1 MVKLFLDFNNGLG
14 EQSLD
19 SLLPQLPQFEVLSF
33 LAEAPIINRET
44 ITIPRRHGVI
54 SAQHPRDVTYS
65 SRKVTVEIYV
75 NSKIHNNFYML
86 RHQLYALLVK
96 PFAYY
101 ISTDLWPNRRFLV
114 MCDGNFSIA
123 KEKEKTHA
131 VFTVEFTNITG
142 MAESTFTTKDKQYFT
157 RAKRTFGMNI
167 PPNDQ
172 LNYSFKNQ
180 KLFSVFNPGDVQINP
195 LDHAYNVLLN
205 AKGKNVTLINHT
217 NGEKL
222 TIEQELKKSQQVSFL
237 KQYALLNNKPIK
249 TSGRLPNLEI
259 GWNEFEIQN
268 ADDFVIEFDTRF
280 YYL

>member
-1 MVKLFLDFNNGLG
+1 MVKLFLDFDNGLG

-19 SLLPQLPQFEVLSF
+19 GLLPQFEVLSF
-33 LAEAPIINRET
+33 LAEAPAINRET

-65 SRKVTVEIYV
+65 SRKVTVEVYM

-131 VFTVEFTNITG
+131 VFSVEFTNITG
-142 MAESTFTTKDKQYFT
+142 MAESKHSTKTAQ
-157 RAKRTFGMNI
+157 AQSGENWNIGMNLQS
-167 PPNDQ
+167 NDN
-172 LNYSFKNQ
+172 LAYYFKNQ
-180 KLFSVFNPGDVQINP
+180 KRFSVFNSGDVQINP

>member
-1 MVKLFLDFNNGLG
+1 MVKLFLDFDNGLG

-19 SLLPQLPQFEVLSF
+19 SLLPQFEVLSF

-44 ITIPRRHGVI
+44 ITIPRRHGVV

-65 SRKVTVEIYV
+65 SRKVTVEIYM

-114 MCDGNFSIA
+114 TCDGNFSIS

-131 VFTVEFTNITG
+131 VFSVEFTNITG
-142 MAESTFTTKDKQYFT
+142 MAESKHSTKTAQNQSGENWNI
-157 RAKRTFGMNI
+157 GMNLQSDD
-167 PPNDQ
+167 N
-172 LNYSFKNQ
+172 LAYYFKNQ
-180 KLFSVFNPGDVQINP
+180 KRFSVFNSGDVQINP

-259 GWNEFEIQN
+259 GWNEFEVQN
-268 ADDFVIEFDTRF
+268 ADDFVIEFDTRL

>member
-1 MVKLFLDFNNGLG
+1 MVKLFIDFNNGLG

-19 SLLPQLPQFEVLSF
+19 SLLPQFEVLSF
-33 LAEAPIINRET
+33 LPEAPNINRET
-44 ITIPRRHGVI
+44 ITIPRRHGLVLP
-54 SAQHPRDVTYS
+54 QHPRDVTYGE
-65 SRKVTVEIYV
+65 RKIDVEIYL
-75 NSKIHNNFYML
+75 NARIHENFYMY

-96 PFAYY
+96 PFPYY
-101 ISTDLWPNRRFLV
+101 ISSDLFPNRRFLV
-114 MCDGNFSIA
+114 TCDGNFSIS
-123 KEKEKTHA
+123 KEKEKT
-131 VFTVEFTNITG
+131 FNDFSVEFTNITG

-180 KLFSVFNPGDVQINP
+180 KRFSVFNPGDVQINP
-195 LDHAYNVLLN
+195 MDHDYNVLLN
-205 AKGKNVTLINHT
+205 AAGKNVTLINHT
-217 NGEKL
+217 NDEKL

-237 KQYALLNNKPIK
+237 KQYTIINNTPIK

-259 GWNEFEIQN
+259 GWNEFEVQNTSDFTIQ
-268 ADDFVIEFDTRF
+268 FDTRL

>member
-1 MVKLFLDFNNGLG
+1 MDFDNGLG

-19 SLLPQLPQFEVLSF
+19 SLLPQFEVLSF
-33 LAEAPIINRET
+33 LAEAPAINRET

-54 SAQHPRDVTYS
+54 SALHPRDVTYS
-65 SRKVTVEIYV
+65 SRKVTVEIYL
-75 NSKIHNNFYML
+75 NSQIHSNFYML

-114 MCDGNFSIA
+114 TCDGNFSIP

-131 VFTVEFTNITG
+131 VFSVEFTNITG
-142 MAESTFTTKDKQYFT
+142 MAESKHSTKTAQT
-157 RAKRTFGMNI
+157 QSGENWNIGMNLQSDD
-167 PPNDQ
+167 N
-172 LNYSFKNQ
+172 LAYYFKNQ
-180 KLFSVFNPGDVQINP
+180 KRFSVFNSGDVQINP